1 LPLFLLLLLPKTALC
16 APNGYTQIP
25 IAKVFGNGVA
35 AFSLNMSDVGYP
47 RSLFGTVYT
56 MQYGLLNRFEAG
68 FDYQA
73 QPTSQETWLGN
84 AKYLLVHE
92 PGRLPDVACGVINI
106 ASHEKAL
113 PYLVATTQPGN
124 LGISLGL
131 TGTNTTRGLA
141 GMGGLAYNLSP
152 NVQIVADIIGGREN
166 YGTVGIIA
174 ALTKTTTLNV
184 AYTHPNSSAIGGS
197 SGQQGFIVNL
207 AYTFHALHSHH
218 ASSGDGSGD
227 KNPTADGD
235 HPGQS

>member
-1 LPLFLLLLLPKTALC
+1 MTDAVDFKTCCKWIARFENRNSGERRIGLAGLPLLLLLLLPQTAHC

-35 AFSLNMSDVGYP
+35 AFSLNMSDLGYP
-47 RSLFGTVYT
+47 RSLFSTVYT

-73 QPTSQETWLGN
+73 QPSSQETWLGN
-84 AKYLLVHE
+84 AKYLLMHE
-92 PGRLPDVACGVINI
+92 PGRLPDVACGVINV

-131 TGTNTTRGLA
+131 TGSSTTRGLT

-152 NVQIVADIIGGREN
+152 TVQIVADIIGGGR
-166 YGTVGIIA
+166 TMVR
-174 ALTKTTTLNV
+174 
-184 AYTHPNSSAIGGS
+184 S
-197 SGQQGFIVNL
+197 
-207 AYTFHALHSHH
+207 
-218 ASSGDGSGD
+218 ASS
-227 KNPTADGD
+227 P
-235 HPGQS
+235 P